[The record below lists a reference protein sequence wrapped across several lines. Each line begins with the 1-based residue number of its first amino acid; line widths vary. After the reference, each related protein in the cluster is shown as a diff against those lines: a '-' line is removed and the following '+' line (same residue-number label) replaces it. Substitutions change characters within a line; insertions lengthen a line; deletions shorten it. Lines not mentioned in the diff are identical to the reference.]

1 MPVQYTSTL
10 PAIIACILQ
19 ACYRCLQDSS
29 RLCGSGRSLR
39 GSGRSL
45 RGSGLLD
52 SSLLGSSLL
61 GRSLIGSSLIGS
73 ILIGSSMDQCMV
85 GRLLS
90 RVVKCPL

>member
-39 GSGRSL
+39 GSG
-45 RGSGLLD
+45 
-52 SSLLGSSLL
+52 
-61 GRSLIGSSLIGS
+61 
-73 ILIGSSMDQCMV
+73 
-85 GRLLS
+85 
-90 RVVKCPL
+90 